1 MIAIASNGFGE
12 TYVALGIARE
22 LAKKGSKTL
31 LFPLIGN
38 IKGVSDEVEL
48 CFVPNETRFG
58 GFAFWSFSNFI
69 RTILSPFDSK
79 NEISNFL
86 NFVKQLRKN
95 KDRIDKVLVV
105 GDPFLLF
112 VVKKSLSKGT
122 KVAFLSL
129 FKSEITERHFWFEKK
144 FIKRNVDVLITRDEY
159 TAEVFKKLGVNA
171 VFFGNP
177 MVSSIDI
184 KGIDLR
190 ENKELKTLLLLP
202 GSREYYAYGVLVKML
217 YVVEAIVEKYGFI
230 NVLCALSDTISK
242 ERVKENVIKH
252 DWEIIDKDDNIF
264 LLSKGL
270 IRVLCGYG
278 IFGDMLNVCDV
289 VLSVGGT
296 ATEQASGLGKP
307 SVMFYDSSTGI
318 NINWFKRQEKML
330 GESVK
335 IFYKFSINEISNEI
349 IHLFTNESERR
360 RRGEIGKKLMYDNNS
375 TQKIAELLISI

>member
-22 LAKKGSKTL
+22 LAKKGGKPL

-129 FKSEITERHFWFEKK
+129 FKSELTERHFWFEKE
-144 FIKRNVDVLITRDEY
+144 FIKKNVDVLITRDEY
-159 TAEVFKKLGVNA
+159 TAEVFKKLGVNS

-252 DWEIIDKDDNIF
+252 DWEIIDKGDNLF

-289 VLSVGGT
+289 VLSIGGT

>member
-22 LAKKGSKTL
+22 LVKRGFKPL

-38 IKGVSDEVEL
+38 VKGVSEGIEL
-48 CFVPNETRFG
+48 CFVPGETKFG
-58 GFAFWSFSNFI
+58 GFAFWSLSNFV

-86 NFVKQLRKN
+86 NFVKQLKKN
-95 KDRIDKVLVV
+95 GSRIEKILVV

-112 VVKKSLSKGT
+112 VVRKSLSKGT

-129 FKSEITERHFWFEKK
+129 FKSEMTEKHFWFEKE

-159 TAEVFKKLGVNA
+159 TAEVFRKLGVNTI
-171 VFFGNP
+171 FFGNP
-177 MVSSIDI
+177 MVSSIEI

-202 GSREYYAYGVLVKML
+202 GSREYYSYGVLVKML

-230 NVLCALSDTISK
+230 NVLCALSDTIDK
-242 ERVKENVIKH
+242 ERLKESVIKH
-252 DWEIIDKDDNIF
+252 GWEVIDRDDKLF
-264 LLSKGL
+264 WLSKGL

-278 IFGDMLNVCDV
+278 LFGDKLNVSDV

-318 NINWFKRQEKML
+318 SVNWFRRQEKML

-335 IFYKFSINEISNEI
+335 IFYKFSVDEISNEI
-349 IHLFTNESERR
+349 IHLFMDESERR
-360 RRGEIGKKLMYDNNS
+360 RRGEIGRKLMYDNNS
-375 TQKIAELLISI
+375 AQKIAELLISI